1 MEGNN
6 QHTHKMQQQMAT
18 SMDGAMM
25 VSSQVLE
32 ESDASLRKREVFA
45 TSLRKEKKKALL
57 FEKRKK
63 FTAKSGNIPAGLE
76 IS

>member
-1 MEGNN
+1 MEVNN
-6 QHTHKMQQQMAT
+6 QQTHKMHQQMAA

-25 VSSQVLE
+25 VSSHVLE

-45 TSLRKEKKKALL
+45 ISLRKEKKKALL

-63 FTAKSGNIPAGLE
+63 LNARSGNIPAG
-76 IS
+76 